1 MIQRTHITGL
11 VLAGGRGSR
20 MGGADKGLQP
30 LHGVPLAQH
39 AIERLRPQVGALWV
53 NANRNTEAYAG
64 FGAPV
69 CADSVPDQPGPLAGL
84 LAGLGV
90 CTTPWLAAVPCDV
103 PRFPADLVAR
113 LAAGLQAAG
122 AELAIAVTLEGGE
135 RRPHPVFCLLPVAL
149 RDDLAAALARDERR
163 VLQWVRRHRCAE
175 VLFDDAAAFANA
187 NTGDDLRRL
196 ETDDDV

>member
-1 MIQRTHITGL
+1 MIERAHITGL

-30 LHGVPLAQH
+30 LQGRSLAQH
-39 AIERLRPQVGALWV
+39 AIERLRPQVGPLWV
-53 NANRNTEAYAG
+53 NANRNAEAYAA
-64 FGAPV
+64 FGVPV
-69 CADSVPDQPGPLAGL
+69 CADPVAGQPGPLAGF

-90 CTTPWLAAVPCDV
+90 CRTPWLAVVPCDV

-113 LAAGLQAAG
+113 LGAGLEAAG
-122 AELAIAVTLEGGE
+122 AELAIAVTDEGGE
-135 RRPHPVFCLLPVAL
+135 RRAHPVFCLLAATL

-163 VLQWVRRHRCAE
+163 VQQWTRRHRCAE
-175 VLFDDAAAFANA
+175 VVFDAAALANA

-196 ETDDDV
+196 ESDDDT